1 MPCGSPCVASR
12 YALLTPGC
20 HQVHDPEGLGGRV
33 AGPGRNENDQATIV
47 FPNKSSS
54 LWTNLRQ
61 LADGHSDYRAQR
73 SSTGAQAC
81 GMLPVDILWINT
93 MAGTAIERA
102 SSLIKHWERRF
113 EVCRL
118 HGQARLRPGT
128 ETCAKWTAFL
138 RKFEAKL
145 SALRMR
151 RDVLVGLE
159 EAARLDT
166 LPNGASYHDET
177 INPEVA
183 ERFAAAFAES
193 ERRLGSASEND
204 AS

>member
-1 MPCGSPCVASR
+1 M
-12 YALLTPGC
+12 
-20 HQVHDPEGLGGRV
+20 GRV

-47 FPNKSSS
+47 FPDRIEI
-54 LWTNLRQ
+54 LWISLRQ
-61 LADGHSDYRAQR
+61 RADGHSGYRAQP

-81 GMLPVDILWINT
+81 VMLPVDILWISA

-102 SSLIKHWERRF
+102 SSLIQHWERRF

-118 HGQARLRPGT
+118 HGQSRLRPGT

-145 SALRMR
+145 TALRMR

-159 EAARLDT
+159 EAAQLDT
-166 LPNGASYHDET
+166 LPNGAFYFDET
-177 INPEVA
+177 TNPEIA
-183 ERFAAAFAES
+183 ERFAAAFADS
-193 ERRLGSASEND
+193 ERMLASASEAD